1 MLISDLLEIK
11 LTIEFIFEL
20 PSCIVVFSIRGKN
33 STNKGSQLFSFK
45 LFKLGQV
52 ATSSNGM

>member
-45 LFKLGQV
+45 LFRLGQV
-52 ATSSNGM
+52 ITIP